1 MGLRSLRNGKQAPVW
16 GYAICAMVNRRLFGG
31 GCGRRRSLA
40 GYWIN
45 RHHFLYQANF
55 PASAEACAMV
65 NRCLFGAGK
74 LAGYQDKLPRPRQ
87 RPAASQT
94 HARWDC
100 PKPNVRAQKKRGVG
114 GVFRLPEL
122 HVNDR
127 LIVLLQR
134 DYTAAGWIASEGQTA
149 AHEPQSVQSC
159 GLMR

>member
-1 MGLRSLRNGKQAPVW
+1 MGLRNLRESRQAPVW

-40 GYWIN
+40 GYRIN

-55 PASAEACAMV
+55 PASAEACATV
-65 NRCLFGAGK
+65 NRRLFGAGK
-74 LAGYQDKLPRPRQ
+74 LAGYQNRLPRPRQ

-94 HARWDC
+94 HTRWGC

-114 GVFRLPEL
+114 GAFRLPDL
-122 HVNDR
+122 HVKNFFS
-127 LIVLLQR
+127 VLPQR